1 MQELSQVPGIL
12 NQINAIQ
19 GATDTLEQ
27 EATAELNGKK
37 LSCHPVDVGCDK
49 ISRTLYQLIPSYIGL
64 ALKPSLPLMQILA
77 QLRRTQLPQI
87 PPPPMAVPLTQ
98 PPPPRAVRR
107 LALQQ

>member
-1 MQELSQVPGIL
+1 MQELSQAPGIL

-37 LSCHPVDVGCDK
+37 MSCHPIDVGCDK
-49 ISRTLYQLIPSYIGL
+49 ISKTWYQLITDYVVL
-64 ALKPSLPLMQILA
+64 ALNPNLSLLQILA

-87 PPPPMAVPLTQ
+87 PPPQWVNAY
-98 PPPPRAVRR
+98 
-107 LALQQ
+107 